1 MVFRSPRKIFLVI
14 TPRRVSV
21 NDAVF
26 FYILDNFDTSVLK
39 IGQRGKFCKADL
51 PRCPCLISACCF
63 CLLPYPALACDEG
76 QNLFCKSNHHAAC
89 KGQKAVRP
97 LGRVVGFQRQAHLH
111 DAEAEH
117 NHPDSL
123 NQTEDKV

>member
-21 NDAVF
+21 NDAVL
-26 FYILDNFDTSVLK
+26 FYILDNFNTSILR
-39 IGQRGKFCKADL
+39 IGQRGKFRKADL
-51 PRCPCLISACCF
+51 PRYPLTYIS
-63 CLLPYPALACDEG
+63 LLSYSFALSCDEC
-76 QNLFCKSNHHAAC
+76 QNLFCKGNHHAAR

>member
-26 FYILDNFDTSVLK
+26 FYILDNFNTSILR
-39 IGQRGKFCKADL
+39 IGQRGKFRKADL
-51 PRCPCLISACCF
+51 PRYLVLCQSAISVCF
-63 CLLPYPALACDEG
+63 GLACDKG
-76 QNLFCKSNHHAAC
+76 QNLFCKGNHNAAR

-97 LGRVVGFQRQAHLH
+97 LGRVV
-111 DAEAEH
+111 
-117 NHPDSL
+117 
-123 NQTEDKV
+123 